1 MSARYQ
7 RHTLIDGFS
16 QERLA
21 ATRLAVVGAGA
32 IGNEVVKN
40 LVLLGVGHID
50 LYDFD
55 RAEIHNLTRSIF
67 LRESDVGT
75 EKAVTVAQRAA
86 EVDPNVTVT
95 PLCGDVWDT
104 LTLARLEACDALVCG
119 VDNFETRLRLN
130 QLCLIAGVDLINA
143 AIDSRHAT
151 VEVFPLS
158 RPQAACYECHLPESA
173 YARMAQRYSCGGL
186 RRLAWRE
193 HIVPTT
199 AITASIAGALAASA
213 ALRRGEAPSALGRRI
228 FCDTRA
234 GLTTV
239 AELARREACVGCS
252 GFPRPALRV
261 AAANRWVSRLHDL
274 AGPLKADIAVRLSDP
289 VITGY
294 RCTRCGPPPD
304 AQQVML
310 ARARDFDER
319 IAHCAGCGRPT
330 VQVEIRD
337 RFGLSE
343 LMQLFAERPLP
354 VRHVLAHIGGDTL
367 CIDLLAAGE
376 AGAVRP
382 ACPGIREGAFL
393 PTQRSGGDHPGE

>member
-1 MSARYQ
+1 MSARYH

-32 IGNEVVKN
+32 IGNEAVKN

-50 LYDFD
+50 LHDFD

-75 EKAVTVAQRAA
+75 EKAVAVAQRAA

-104 LTLARLEACDALVCG
+104 LTLARLEACDALVCC

-158 RPQAACYECHLPESA
+158 QPGAACYECHLPESA
-173 YARMAQRYSCGGL
+173 YARMARRYSCGGL

-193 HIVPTT
+193 NIVPTT
-199 AITASIAGALAASA
+199 AITASMAGALAASA
-213 ALRRGEAPSALGRRI
+213 ALRLGEGPSATGRRI

-234 GLTTV
+234 GTTTV
-239 AELARREACVGCS
+239 AALARRETCVACS
-252 GFPRPALRV
+252 AFSRPALRLP
-261 AAANRWVSRLHDL
+261 AANRWDSPLRDL
-274 AGPLKADIAVRLSDP
+274 AGALDGDIAVRLSDP
-289 VITGY
+289 IITGY
-294 RCTRCGPPPD
+294 RCARCGPPPD
-304 AQQVML
+304 AAQVML
-310 ARARDFDER
+310 VRARDFDER
-319 IAHCAGCGRPT
+319 IARCGACGQPT
-330 VQVEIRD
+330 VRVDIRD
-337 RFGLSE
+337 RFRLSE
-343 LMQLFAERPLP
+343 LMELFGERPLP
-354 VRHVLAHIGGDTL
+354 ARHVLAHIGGDMV

-376 AGAVRP
+376 AGDARAAP
-382 ACPGIREGAFL
+382 PSTREDA
-393 PTQRSGGDHPGE
+393 P